1 MVTTL
6 LIVLIC
12 FITKTSSVENV
23 YSDNGWRPISI
34 ENVDE
39 LGRNFIK
46 TPANVHFPAE
56 RNFPES
62 PDNLLEKRNDFART
76 TLNTETIDGYS
87 TDAPRGIENY
97 KSAEDAKGIKKSGF
111 TIDENFRRAKKFVE
125 RKISALNNALTDET
139 VQDQKQ
145 TEELFYE
152 KENNKKTTRPN
163 NIYEVKE
170 VTDSDLLTSDQN
182 LQHHRRYF
190 YEPFKL
196 KTSTSNNL
204 TSNLFS
210 ILANY
215 NIRTSDKLPNYALS
229 LRPNSRNSDNHDFV
243 YVHVPIKIPLRY
255 NNANHLP
262 LDPLLAV
269 FLSNYGHYIPG
280 LYGYPRGFSN
290 LYGNLASNNIHNN
303 KPFGSYKLFSDTDN
317 SNS

>member
-1 MVTTL
+1 MVRLCPHDGDDSTN
-6 LIVLIC
+6 
-12 FITKTSSVENV
+12 SS
-23 YSDNGWRPISI
+23 
-34 ENVDE
+34 
-39 LGRNFIK
+39 
-46 TPANVHFPAE
+46 E
-56 RNFPES
+56 RNFLELL
-62 PDNLLEKRNDFART
+62 DNLLEKRNDVIKT
-76 TLNTETIDGYS
+76 TLNKETINDYSKNGPREIENDKSVENTEGIKESSSTIDG
-87 TDAPRGIENY
+87 NY
-97 KSAEDAKGIKKSGF
+97 
-111 TIDENFRRAKKFVE
+111 NFRRAKKFVA
-125 RKISALNNALTDET
+125 RKISALNNALIEDTA
-139 VQDQKQ
+139 QDQKQ

-152 KENNKKTTRPN
+152 KENNTPTKRPN

-182 LQHHRRYF
+182 HQHHRTYF

-196 KTSTSNNL
+196 KTSTSNNF

-229 LRPNSRNSDNHDFV
+229 LRQNSRNSDNHDFIYV
-243 YVHVPIKIPLRY
+243 YVPIKIPLRY

-280 LYGYPRGFSN
+280 LYGYTRGFSN

-317 SNS
+317 TNL